1 MELKQNRQMKK
12 PSYLLYK
19 PQSLCTTLKCMSSSD
34 PIHSTPL
41 PNSKYLEMSLKEQSA
56 GGKNNLLTSDYAG
69 SFQRTVPLNTVPSP
83 YLDFHLI
90 SKCPKPQTHTINVSQ

>member
-1 MELKQNRQMKK
+1 MKK
-12 PSYLLYK
+12 AKLSFV
-19 PQSLCTTLKCMSSSD
+19 QTTVPLNHIKMYEKFRSD
-34 PIHSTPL
+34 PL
-41 PNSKYLEMSLKEQSA
+41 RNSKYLEMSLKEQSA

-90 SKCPKPQTHTINVSQ
+90 QSVQNLKLIP